1 MLWYDSAMKITV
13 GSYYH
18 DESRDHMQEVHVTL
32 EDSDGENI
40 FKDKWDS
47 LPNNKKMEKLTAMAD
62 IYAITYAKTRGYQS
76 EDKADARIQT
86 LIREYI
92 I

>member
-1 MLWYDSAMKITV
+1 MKITV

-62 IYAITYAKTRGYQS
+62 IYAITYELSIGS
-76 EDKADARIQT
+76 DKNSCKFVIQCYFC
-86 LIREYI
+86 EI
-92 I
+92 IISSF